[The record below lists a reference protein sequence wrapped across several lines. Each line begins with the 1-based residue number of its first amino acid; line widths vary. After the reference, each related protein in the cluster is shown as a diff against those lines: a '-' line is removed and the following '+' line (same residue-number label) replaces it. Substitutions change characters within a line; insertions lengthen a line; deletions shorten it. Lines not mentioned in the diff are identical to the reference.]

1 MMKKCSVEEENKMT
15 AGPKHFLILDDEES
29 IRQSIAAYME
39 DDGYTVFQARSG
51 EEALEIVKRY
61 PIDEAV
67 VDIRL
72 PGMDGNTFMIEARKI
87 LPDLKFIVHTGSADY
102 IPPDAVKAL
111 GVTSS
116 KILIKPASDLKVLCD
131 ALKAQY

>member
-1 MMKKCSVEEENKMT
+1 MTVE
-15 AGPKHFLILDDEES
+15 PKHFLILDDEES

-39 DDGYTVFQARSG
+39 DDGYIVYQAGSG
-51 EEALEIVKRY
+51 EEALEIVKNN

-72 PGMDGNTFMIEARKI
+72 PGIDGNTFMVEARKI
-87 LPDLKFIVHTGSADY
+87 LPEIKFVVHTGSADY
-102 IPPDAVKAL
+102 MPPDAVKKL

-116 KILIKPASDLKVLCD
+116 KVLIKPASDLKVLCQ
-131 ALKAQY
+131 ALKEQYKD

>member
-1 MMKKCSVEEENKMT
+1 MIR
-15 AGPKHFLILDDEES
+15 PKHFLILDDEES

-39 DDGYTVFQARSG
+39 DAGYTIFQARSG
-51 EEALEIVKRY
+51 ERALEIIRNNH
-61 PIDEAV
+61 IDEVV

-87 LPDLKFIVHTGSADY
+87 LPDIKFVVHTGSAEY

-111 GVTSS
+111 GVTSDNV
-116 KILIKPASDLKVLCD
+116 LFKPISDLKLLRD
-131 ALKAQY
+131 ILKEQYDQENS